1 MIMCKNNE
9 LTIKDIGGR
18 FCDVR
23 HYMLFSH
30 KDIAEQIGT
39 TIAAVSKIENGKIV
53 NSEVFFRMLQYYSQ
67 YISLDFLLA
76 KDFSVANADNYVK
89 SFSLN
94 TVVKAKIDMI
104 RNEMNTSL
112 EKTRKL
118 IEQQLNETSALL

>member
-1 MIMCKNNE
+1 
-9 LTIKDIGGR
+9 
-18 FCDVR
+18 
-23 HYMLFSH
+23 
-30 KDIAEQIGT
+30 
-39 TIAAVSKIENGKIV
+39 
-53 NSEVFFRMLQYYSQ
+53 MLQYYSQ

-104 RNEMNTSL
+104 RKEMNISL

>member
-1 MIMCKNNE
+1 MCENNE
-9 LTIKDIGGR
+9 LTLKDIGGR
-18 FCDVR
+18 FSDVR
-23 HYMLFSH
+23 HYMLFSQKH
-30 KDIAEQIGT
+30 VAEQIGT
-39 TIAAVSKIENGKIV
+39 TVAAVSKIENGRNV
-53 NSEVFFRMLQYYSQ
+53 SSDVFFRMLQYYAQ

-76 KDFSVANADNYVK
+76 RDFSVANADNYVK

-118 IEQQLNETSALL
+118 MEQQLKETSELL

>member
-1 MIMCKNNE
+1 MCENNE
-9 LTIKDIGGR
+9 LTLKDIGGR
-18 FCDVR
+18 FSDVR
-23 HYMLFSH
+23 HYMLFSQKH
-30 KDIAEQIGT
+30 VAEQIGT
-39 TIAAVSKIENGKIV
+39 TVVAVSKIENGRNV
-53 NSEVFFRMLQYYSQ
+53 SSDVFFRMLQYYAQ

-76 KDFSVANADNYVK
+76 RDFSVANADNYVK

-118 IEQQLNETSALL
+118 MEQQLKETSELL

>member
-1 MIMCKNNE
+1 MCENKE
-9 LTIKDIGGR
+9 LSMKDIGER
-18 FCDVR
+18 FSNVR
-23 HYMLFSH
+23 HYMLFSQKH
-30 KDIAEQIGT
+30 IAEQIGT
-39 TIAAVSKIENGKIV
+39 TVAAVSKIENGKNV
-53 NSEVFFRMLQYYSQ
+53 NADVFFRMLQYYGQ
-67 YISLDFLLA
+67 YISIDFLLA

-118 IEQQLNETSALL
+118 MEEQLRETSALL

>member
-1 MIMCKNNE
+1 MKV
-9 LTIKDIGGR
+9 IGER
-18 FCDVR
+18 FSDVR
-23 HYMLFSH
+23 HYMLFSQKH
-30 KDIAEQIGT
+30 VAEQIGT
-39 TIAAVSKIENGKIV
+39 TVAAVSKIENGKNV
-53 NSEVFFRMLQYYSQ
+53 NSDVFFRMLQFYAQ
-67 YISLDFLLA
+67 YISLDFLVA

-118 IEQQLNETSALL
+118 IEQQLKDTSALL

>member
-1 MIMCKNNE
+1 MCENKE
-9 LTIKDIGGR
+9 LTMKVIGER
-18 FCDVR
+18 FSDVR
-23 HYMLFSH
+23 HYMLFSQKH
-30 KDIAEQIGT
+30 VAEQIGT
-39 TIAAVSKIENGKIV
+39 TVAAVSKIENGKNV
-53 NSEVFFRMLQYYSQ
+53 NSDVFFRMLQFYAQ
-67 YISLDFLLA
+67 YISLDFIVA

-118 IEQQLNETSALL
+118 IEQQLKDTSALL

>member
-1 MIMCKNNE
+1 MCKNIE
-9 LTIKDIGGR
+9 LSMKDIGGR

-23 HYMLFSH
+23 HYMLFSQ

-104 RNEMNTSL
+104 
-112 EKTRKL
+112 
-118 IEQQLNETSALL
+118 